1 MFKKALIVGIDDYGA
16 NSLKGCCND
25 ANCIS
30 EMLGKTLM
38 KIILLILALSVL
50 QFHAVLEDP

>member
-16 NSLKGCCND
+16 NSLNGCCND

-30 EMLGKTLM
+30 EMLEKKL
-38 KIILLILALSVL
+38 
-50 QFHAVLEDP
+50 